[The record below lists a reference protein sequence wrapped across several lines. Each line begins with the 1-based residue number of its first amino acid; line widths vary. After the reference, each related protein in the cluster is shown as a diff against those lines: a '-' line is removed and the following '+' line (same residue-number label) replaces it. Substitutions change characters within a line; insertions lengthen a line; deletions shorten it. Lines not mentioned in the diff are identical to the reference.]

1 MPIQNWT
8 KLLPVAV
15 APVWTIP
22 VPIRTWFCVRDGNAR
37 ARDAVDWRETMT
49 ANSSWYCMVMQDRN
63 NRSFMVSAAPG
74 VNITRDVS
82 DEDKSALRDKVSE
95 WLCSLGLP
103 ELKTFGPTTVNLL
116 IICEPPDA
124 E

>member
-1 MPIQNWT
+1 
-8 KLLPVAV
+8 
-15 APVWTIP
+15 
-22 VPIRTWFCVRDGNAR
+22 
-37 ARDAVDWRETMT
+37 MT